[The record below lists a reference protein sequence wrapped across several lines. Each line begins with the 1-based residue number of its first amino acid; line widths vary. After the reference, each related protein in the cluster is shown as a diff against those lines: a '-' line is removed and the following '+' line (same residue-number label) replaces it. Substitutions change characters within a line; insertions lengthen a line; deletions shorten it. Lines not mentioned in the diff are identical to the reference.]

1 MVDCFHT
8 EVEMID
14 IHIHILQGMDD
25 GAMDIDEALTMLA
38 KAELHGVTDVI
49 ATPHSWAVDD
59 KIHIERAVKQ
69 LNKAASEIGIK
80 AKVHGGCEFNVM
92 RGEAID
98 ALGDRLKDLTL
109 AGSRYLLTEFSN
121 STGASIIYRCVERI
135 VGKGLVPIIAHPE
148 RYSVMW
154 DDLEPMRKAKGL
166 GAFGQI
172 SMGDLIGR
180 GGTVA
185 LKAALSMLD
194 EGLCQICA
202 TDAHTPDKLEAYMA
216 AVGAAEARYGKEGA
230 SRLFTDNPSV
240 VLNNGDP
247 SQIKSALN

>member
-1 MVDCFHT
+1 
-8 EVEMID
+8 MID

-38 KAELHGVTDVI
+38 KSEMHGVTDVI

-59 KIHIERAVKQ
+59 KAHIKRAVRQ
-69 LNKAASEIGIK
+69 LNDAASEIGIR
-80 AKVHGGCEFNVM
+80 AKVHFGCEFNVM

-109 AGSRYLLTEFSN
+109 AGGRYLLTEFSN

-135 VGKGLVPIIAHPE
+135 VDKGLVPVIAHPE

-154 DDLEPMRKAKGL
+154 DGLGPMRKAKEM

-185 LKAALSMLD
+185 LEAALSMLD

-202 TDAHTPDKLEAYMA
+202 TDAHTPDKLEAYMS
-216 AVGAAEARYGKEGA
+216 AVGVAEARYGKEGA
-230 SRLFTDNPSV
+230 ARLFTDNPAV
-240 VLNNGDP
+240 VLNDLEP
-247 SQIKSALN
+247 SRIKGALD